1 METNESSS
9 VDVRLVQRGT
19 FARGWRKY
27 LLVTRGLPFEAWAY
41 RGEKGW
47 EIGFSCQ
54 IGCPVGCKFCATGQ
68 SGFVRDLTVDEI
80 DAQIK
85 LICDDVPGPVS
96 ALSAAAQGEPLLCE
110 PAVRQVFARYEG
122 LARSVATCGVPQGV
136 KAIAN
141 WGFSCDL
148 SVTLHSVF
156 QETRDKLMPGTTQ
169 WPLETLRSALNAY
182 NAAKCGRLTLAV
194 GLAPGVN
201 DGWKSLDALGA
212 FGRELA
218 APVRLGVLDFDGG
231 SILAQEGDLPAKCF
245 ETTGGMTFESSA
257 ACISAAAQYLR
268 GQGVSVQE
276 QEPLPRR
283 PISLKRFAGRC

>member
-141 WGFSCDL
+141 WDS
-148 SVTLHSVF
+148 
-156 QETRDKLMPGTTQ
+156 
-169 WPLETLRSALNAY
+169 
-182 NAAKCGRLTLAV
+182 LA
-194 GLAPGVN
+194 
-201 DGWKSLDALGA
+201 
-212 FGRELA
+212 
-218 APVRLGVLDFDGG
+218 
-231 SILAQEGDLPAKCF
+231 ICQ
-245 ETTGGMTFESSA
+245 
-257 ACISAAAQYLR
+257 
-268 GQGVSVQE
+268 
-276 QEPLPRR
+276 
-283 PISLKRFAGRC
+283 